1 MNLSMKWLGDYV
13 KADMP
18 IKDFC
23 HALTMSGSKV
33 ECYEKEGSS
42 ISNVVVGKILS
53 KGPHENADA
62 LFVCQVDIGAEAPIQ
77 IVTNAKNVKEGDL
90 VPVALDG
97 AVLPEGKIKKCKMRG
112 VESFGMF
119 CGLDTLGLTAHDFPY
134 ADPEGIFVIEED
146 CKPGDDIHTAIGLDD
161 TSVEFEITSNR
172 PDCLSVIGLAR
183 ETAATYGTELNVKA
197 PEFKGVDG
205 DINSMLKVDIHN
217 TEKCQ
222 RYCAGIVKN
231 VKIGPSPRWMRE
243 RLRASGVR
251 PINNFVD
258 ITNYVMLEYGQPMH
272 AFDLRYVE
280 GAHINVRNAKNGEKI
295 MTLDGVERE
304 LTEDMLVIADEK
316 KPVAVAGIMGGEYS
330 GIMDDTTTVV
340 FESAYFEPTQVRRT
354 SKALKLKS
362 DASSRYEKGVDRLIS
377 MTCLKRAFELV
388 EELGAGEVLNTVID
402 CDYTDKTP
410 AAVDFSADWINNFLG
425 TDISEA
431 DMIKYLERLEFKV
444 ENGKVIAPSFRI
456 DIGCKADIAEE
467 VARIYGYNNIP
478 STDFRGVARAEFT
491 EEQKFVRTLR
501 NAASALGG
509 YEIATYSF
517 VSPKYFDKIKLPAD
531 SKLRK
536 VVRIVNPLGE
546 DTSVMRTSTIPSML
560 DVLSFNYN
568 NRNDKAC
575 LYEISKEYLPAEEEK
590 PFINGDTLANSG
602 KQKHMYKYSLPDE
615 PQRLTI
621 GMYGGDADFY
631 TLKGM
636 VEQIL
641 AELKIEDVEYLRA
654 GDCDVFDEKY
664 ALHPGRSAVIIK
676 DGKHLGIM
684 GEVHPDVQETYEIGV
699 KTYVAKLNIPELM
712 EAAAD
717 KITYQPLPKFP
728 ATTRD
733 LSLLVDED
741 MPVAELE
748 KAIKGAVGKILEKVS
763 LFDVYRS
770 DDMKKNGKKSIA
782 YSISMRSHEGTLT
795 DEQADGA
802 MKRVLKALSAIG
814 AELRA

>member
-33 ECYEKEGSS
+33 ECYEEEGKN

-62 LFVCQVDIGAEAPIQ
+62 LFVCQVDIGAETPIQ

-134 ADPEGIFVIEED
+134 ADPEGVFVIEED
-146 CKPGDDIHTAIGLDD
+146 CKLGQDIHSAIGLDD

-183 ETAATYGTELNVKA
+183 ETAATYDLPLNVKE
-197 PEFKGVDG
+197 PQFKGVDG

-304 LTEDMLVIADEK
+304 LTSDMLVIADEK

-340 FESAYFEPTQVRRT
+340 FESAYFEPTQVRQT
-354 SKALKLKS
+354 SKKLRLKS
-362 DASSRYEKGVDRLIS
+362 DASARYEKGVDRLIS

-402 CDYTDKTP
+402 RDYTDKTP
-410 AAVDFSADWINNFLG
+410 ASVEFDPQWTNEFLG
-425 TDISEA
+425 TDLTEA
-431 DMIKYLERLEFKV
+431 QMKEYLGRLGFTFEGGRV
-444 ENGKVIAPSFRI
+444 LAPSFRI

-491 EEQKFVRTLR
+491 PEQKFTRALR
-501 NAASALGG
+501 NAAVSLGG

-568 NRNDKAC
+568 NRNEKAC
-575 LYEISKEYLPAEEEK
+575 LFEISKEYLPATVEK
-590 PFINGDTLANSG
+590 PYINGDTLASSG
-602 KQKHMYKYSLPDE
+602 QKKHKYEYSLPDE

-631 TLKGM
+631 RLKGM
-636 VEQIL
+636 VEQLLGEMNIS
-641 AELKIEDVEYLRA
+641 DVEYIRA
-654 GDCDVFDEKY
+654 NDSDVFDEKY
-664 ALHPGRSAVIIK
+664 ALHPGRSAVIMR
-676 DGKHLGIM
+676 DGVALGIM
-684 GEVHPDVQETYEIGV
+684 GEVHPEVQDTYEIGV

-712 EAAAD
+712 DAAAE

-748 KAIKGAVGKILEKVS
+748 KAIKGAVGKILEKVT

-795 DEQADGA
+795 DEQADSA
-802 MKRVLKALSAIG
+802 MKKALKALTNIG
-814 AELRA
+814 AELRS